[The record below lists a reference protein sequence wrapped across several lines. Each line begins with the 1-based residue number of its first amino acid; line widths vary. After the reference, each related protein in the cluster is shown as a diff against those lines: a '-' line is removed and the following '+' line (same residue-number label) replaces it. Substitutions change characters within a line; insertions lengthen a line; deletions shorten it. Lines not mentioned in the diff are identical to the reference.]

1 MGVLI
6 NFGLIIGGLFTVTY
20 FVRVIREEGVSGK
33 YGIYGG
39 ILVGIYLCFFIYKF
53 MFKLSGVEFID
64 KYSILLP
71 YILSHLLIFGAMFF
85 LITYL
90 MMLPYEMYGLIQ
102 DKFIIEAFGK
112 VRSKVKGF
120 LNRYNKT
127 SRLIARLI
135 FCINPF
141 IIVSNRREIA
151 FAKFIKT
158 VILISYIISGIILLS
173 VFTNHLENNGIDFN
187 IGYLKREYE
196 LYKTVFVTSLIPFT
210 INYIKDLGKEA
221 SQQ

>member
-90 MMLPYEMYGLIQ
+90 IMLPYEMYGLI
-102 DKFIIEAFGK
+102 
-112 VRSKVKGF
+112 R
-120 LNRYNKT
+120 
-127 SRLIARLI
+127 
-135 FCINPF
+135 IN
-141 IIVSNRREIA
+141 
-151 FAKFIKT
+151 
-158 VILISYIISGIILLS
+158 LL
-173 VFTNHLENNGIDFN
+173 
-187 IGYLKREYE
+187 
-196 LYKTVFVTSLIPFT
+196 
-210 INYIKDLGKEA
+210 
-221 SQQ
+221 